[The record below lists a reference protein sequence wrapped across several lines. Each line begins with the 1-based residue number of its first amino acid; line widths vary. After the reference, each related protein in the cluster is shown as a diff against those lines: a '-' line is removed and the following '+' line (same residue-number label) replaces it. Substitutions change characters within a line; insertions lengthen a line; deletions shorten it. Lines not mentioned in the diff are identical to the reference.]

1 MTGAPTRVRVWDAP
15 VRLFHWSLAVLFGF
29 SWWSAEEG
37 HLDWHRLS
45 GYAILT
51 LVLFRIL
58 WGFLGSDTA
67 RFRHFLSGPSAVL
80 SHLKTLRRKQ
90 TQPAI
95 GHTPLG
101 GWAILGMLLLL
112 LVQCVLGLF
121 AVDVDGIE
129 SGPLAVLVSFET
141 GRLAADAHHLAFN
154 ALLALVVLHLAAIAY
169 YGLVKRDN
177 LIGPMITGAKRA
189 SLPAPSPKQASI
201 LLALLC
207 LASALAAVYAAANA
221 FWLH

>member
-1 MTGAPTRVRVWDAP
+1 MTGGLARVRIWDAP

-37 HLDWHRLS
+37 RLDWHRLS

-67 RFRHFLSGPSAVL
+67 RFRQFLRGPSAIL
-80 SHLKTLRRKQ
+80 SHLKTLRGQQIQ
-90 TQPAI
+90 TAI

-101 GWAILGMLLLL
+101 GWSILAMLLLL
-112 LVQCVLGLF
+112 LAQCILGLF

-141 GRLAADAHHLAFN
+141 GRLAADAHHLVFN
-154 ALLALVVLHLAAIAY
+154 TLLALVVLHLAAIAY
-169 YGLVKRDN
+169 YGLIKRDN
-177 LIGPMITGAKRA
+177 LIGPMITGAKQTTNVQSSPRH
-189 SLPAPSPKQASI
+189 APVW
-201 LLALLC
+201 LALLC
-207 LASALAAVYAAANA
+207 LAAALGAVYAAANA